1 MINQES
7 PNEREDVEVFSMPS
21 GSRIPATR
29 MPGLDHMFDQTFQNT
44 FGEPFDP
51 FMIFGRRLDKE

>member
-1 MINQES
+1 MIIQGS
-7 PNEREDVEVFSMPS
+7 PNEREDVEVFSRPT

-51 FMIFGRRLDKE
+51 FMIFGRR